1 MWQKHMTCY
10 KYNNRRSG
18 VKKIHFLWKEENMTV
33 ALGGDDFYNTQKTF
47 DEESFE
53 VITATQPDDFGGG
66 CVIKKGEKYLLL
78 HCCLHD

>member
-1 MWQKHMTCY
+1 
-10 KYNNRRSG
+10 
-18 VKKIHFLWKEENMTV
+18 MTV